1 MAVRILL
8 LFGFLILE
16 VGAAI
21 AILVGIATSYRFTA
35 MDGPGIAGC
44 VLTVAGA
51 LFLLL
56 LTIAFFVR
64 GRGTARAKNIV
75 ADSRAQAARI
85 LADATDKALALCSL
99 EGGRCPRCGNPRT
112 GKFCPKCGTPGNID
126 APVAAPTA
134 AQQPDPATAGR

>member
-1 MAVRILL
+1 MAVRNLV

-16 VGAAI
+16 TGTAI
-21 AILVGIATSYRFTA
+21 AILVGIATSYRYSPI
-35 MDGPGIAGC
+35 DGPGIAGC

-51 LFLLL
+51 LFVSL

-64 GRGTARAKNIV
+64 GRAASRARNIV
-75 ADSRAQAARI
+75 ADARSDAARI

-99 EGGRCPRCGNPRT
+99 EGGRCAKCGNPRT

-126 APVAAPTA
+126 APVPTA
-134 AQQPDPATAGR
+134 ARQQDRIPVRQ

>member
-16 VGAAI
+16 IGAAI
-21 AILVGIATSYRFTA
+21 AILVGIATSYPFTP

-44 VLTVAGA
+44 VVTVAVA

-75 ADSRAQAARI
+75 ADARAQAARI
-85 LADATDKALALCSL
+85 LAEATDKALALCSL
-99 EGGRCPRCGNPRT
+99 EGGRCPKCGNPRT
-112 GKFCPKCGTPGNID
+112 GKFCPKCGTPGNVD
-126 APVAAPTA
+126 APVTTA
-134 AQQPDPATAGR
+134 VRQPDPAPVSH